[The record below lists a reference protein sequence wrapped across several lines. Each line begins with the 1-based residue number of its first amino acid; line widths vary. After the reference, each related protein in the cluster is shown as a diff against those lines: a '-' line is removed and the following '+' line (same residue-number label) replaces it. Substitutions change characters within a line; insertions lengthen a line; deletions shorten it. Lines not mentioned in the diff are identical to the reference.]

1 MDSSMTQVEPLPLV
15 PATVI
20 TGQSN
25 RICIRSATRRTRSR
39 PRSIVTGCSCSQCA
53 SQSDNVFWVSIGV
66 FIRLAIVAH
75 LQSGGMMRGM
85 NTLARPSSIDPP
97 VSVFGIPNCDSVKKA
112 RTWLTDHGV
121 GYAFV
126 DFKKLGVPA
135 DQLPG
140 WIAAV
145 GWEALVNRKGTT
157 WRQLDDASRAAVA

>member
-1 MDSSMTQVEPLPLV
+1 
-15 PATVI
+15 
-20 TGQSN
+20 
-25 RICIRSATRRTRSR
+25 
-39 PRSIVTGCSCSQCA
+39 
-53 SQSDNVFWVSIGV
+53 
-66 FIRLAIVAH
+66 
-75 LQSGGMMRGM
+75 MMRGM

-157 WRQLDDASRAAVA
+157 WRQLDDASRAAVVDASTASALMLAHPSVVKRPVVVWRDGRVTVGFDAASFSAHLP